1 MNIYR
6 IKNNENILVIS
17 YASKEKLYRI
27 YFNDNKID
35 EVSKNDL
42 KNNVEYILD
51 NNKITISLNN
61 RFSNK
66 PFIVFN
72 EKMYSGEQEVMN
84 RHRANL
90 SIFVLWLLL
99 EIIGVVWNYTK
110 SSTISFYLLF
120 IFITCIL
127 GILVSIYLFKHVN
140 YKIYLFIPL
149 IFLIQIIANII
160 INDALTLSDLIFIS
174 IFLYSLWEF
183 LFVKKVNKFV
193 IKKS

>member
-6 IKNNENILVIS
+6 IKNNENTLVIS
-17 YASKEKLYRI
+17 YAAKEKLYRI

-127 GILVSIYLFKHVN
+127 GILVSFYLFKHVN

-160 INDALTLSDLIFIS
+160 VNDALTLSDLIFIS

-183 LFVKKVNKFV
+183 SFVKKVNKFV
-193 IKKS
+193 IKKL

>member
-6 IKNNENILVIS
+6 IKNNENTLVIS
-17 YASKEKLYRI
+17 YASKEKLFRI

>member
-6 IKNNENILVIS
+6 IKNNENTLVIS
-17 YASKEKLYRI
+17 YAAKEKLYRI

-110 SSTISFYLLF
+110 SSNISFYLLF

-127 GILVSIYLFKHVN
+127 GILVSLYLFKHVN
-140 YKIYLFIPL
+140 YKIYSFIPL

-160 INDALTLSDLIFIS
+160 VNDALTLSDLIFIS

-183 LFVKKVNKFV
+183 SFVKKVNKFV

>member
-6 IKNNENILVIS
+6 IKNNENTLVIS
-17 YASKEKLYRI
+17 YVSKEKLYRI
-27 YFNDNKID
+27 YFNDNKIG

-42 KNNVEYILD
+42 KNNVEYIID
-51 NNKITISLNN
+51 NNKIDISLNN

-66 PFIVFN
+66 PFIIFN
-72 EKMYSGEQEVMN
+72 EKIYSGEQEAIN

-90 SIFVLWLLL
+90 SIFFIWLVL
-99 EIIGVVWNYTK
+99 EIIGVVWNYIKT
-110 SSTISFYLLF
+110 STISFYLLF
-120 IFITCIL
+120 MFITCIL
-127 GILVSIYLFKHVN
+127 GVLVSLYLFKKVN
-140 YKIYLFIPL
+140 YKIYSFIPF
-149 IFLIQIIANII
+149 IFLLQIIANII

-183 LFVKKVNKFV
+183 HFVKKINKFV

>member
-90 SIFVLWLLL
+90 IIFTLWLLL

-127 GILVSIYLFKHVN
+127 GILISLYLFKHVN

-160 INDALTLSDLIFIS
+160 INDVLTLLDLIFIS

>member
-61 RFSNK
+61 RFANK

-90 SIFVLWLLL
+90 IIFTLWLLL

-127 GILVSIYLFKHVN
+127 GILISLYLFKHVN

-160 INDALTLSDLIFIS
+160 INDVLTLLDLIFIS

>member
-6 IKNNENILVIS
+6 IKNNENTLVIS
-17 YASKEKLYRI
+17 YVSKEKLYRI
-27 YFNDNKID
+27 YFNDNEIG

-42 KNNVEYILD
+42 KNNVEYIID
-51 NNKITISLNN
+51 NNKIDISLNN

-66 PFIVFN
+66 PFIIFN
-72 EKMYSGEQEVMN
+72 EKIYSGEQEAIN

-90 SIFVLWLLL
+90 SIFFIWLVL
-99 EIIGVVWNYTK
+99 EIIGVVWNYIKT
-110 SSTISFYLLF
+110 STISFYLLF
-120 IFITCIL
+120 MFITCIL
-127 GILVSIYLFKHVN
+127 GVLVSLYLFKKVN
-140 YKIYLFIPL
+140 YKIYSYIPL
-149 IFLIQIIANII
+149 IFLLQIIANII

-183 LFVKKVNKFV
+183 PFVKKINKFV

>member
-6 IKNNENILVIS
+6 IKNNENTLVIS
-17 YASKEKLYRI
+17 YASKEKLFRI

-51 NNKITISLNN
+51 NNKIIISLNN
-61 RFSNK
+61 KFSNK

-127 GILVSIYLFKHVN
+127 GILVSLYLFKHVN

-160 INDALTLSDLIFIS
+160 INDVLTLLDLIFIS

>member
-6 IKNNENILVIS
+6 IKNNENTLVIS
-17 YASKEKLYRI
+17 YAAKEKLYRI

-127 GILVSIYLFKHVN
+127 GILVSFYLFKHVN

-160 INDALTLSDLIFIS
+160 VNDALTLSDLIFIS

-183 LFVKKVNKFV
+183 SFVKKINKFV
-193 IKKS
+193 IKKL

>member
-6 IKNNENILVIS
+6 IKNNENTLVIS
-17 YASKEKLYRI
+17 YAAKEKLYRI

-90 SIFVLWLLL
+90 SIFTLWLLL

-110 SSTISFYLLF
+110 SSNISFYLLF

-127 GILVSIYLFKHVN
+127 GILVSLYLFKHVN

-160 INDALTLSDLIFIS
+160 VNDALTLSDLIFIS

-183 LFVKKVNKFV
+183 SFVKKVNKFV

>member
-6 IKNNENILVIS
+6 IKNNENTLVIS
-17 YASKEKLYRI
+17 YVSKEKLYRI
-27 YFNDNKID
+27 YFNDNKIG

-42 KNNVEYILD
+42 KNNVEYIID
-51 NNKITISLNN
+51 NNKIDISLNN

-66 PFIVFN
+66 PFIIFN
-72 EKMYSGEQEVMN
+72 EKIYSGEQESIN

-90 SIFVLWLLL
+90 SIFFIWLVL
-99 EIIGVVWNYTK
+99 EIIGVVWNYIKT
-110 SSTISFYLLF
+110 STISFYLLF
-120 IFITCIL
+120 MFITCIL
-127 GILVSIYLFKHVN
+127 GVLVSLYLFKKVN
-140 YKIYLFIPL
+140 YKIYSYIPL
-149 IFLIQIIANII
+149 IFLLQIIANII

-183 LFVKKVNKFV
+183 PFVKKINKFV

>member
-90 SIFVLWLLL
+90 IIFTLWLLL

-127 GILVSIYLFKHVN
+127 GILISLYLFKHVN

-160 INDALTLSDLIFIS
+160 INDVLTLLDLIFIS

-183 LFVKKVNKFV
+183 LFVKKINKFV
-193 IKKS
+193 IKKL

>member
-6 IKNNENILVIS
+6 IKNNENTLVIS
-17 YASKEKLYRI
+17 YASREKLYRI

-35 EVSKNDL
+35 EVYKNDL

-72 EKMYSGEQEVMN
+72 DKMYSGEQEVII

-90 SIFVLWLLL
+90 SIFALWLLL
-99 EIIGVVWNYTK
+99 EIIGAVWNYTK
-110 SSTISFYLLF
+110 SSAISFYLLF

-127 GILVSIYLFKHVN
+127 GILVSLYLFKHVN
-140 YKIYLFIPL
+140 YKIYSFIPL

-160 INDALTLSDLIFIS
+160 VNDALTLSDLIFIS

-183 LFVKKVNKFV
+183 SFVQKVNKFV

>member
-127 GILVSIYLFKHVN
+127 GILVSLYLFKHVN

-160 INDALTLSDLIFIS
+160 INDVLTLLDLIFIS

>member
-6 IKNNENILVIS
+6 IKNNENTLVIS

-90 SIFVLWLLL
+90 IIFTLWLLL

-127 GILVSIYLFKHVN
+127 GILISLYLFKHVN

-160 INDALTLSDLIFIS
+160 INDVLTLLDLIFIS

>member
-6 IKNNENILVIS
+6 INNNENTLVIS
-17 YASKEKLYRI
+17 YAAKEKLYRI

-42 KNNVEYILD
+42 KNNVEYIID

-72 EKMYSGEQEVMN
+72 EKIYSGEQEAII

-90 SIFVLWLLL
+90 SIFALWLLL
-99 EIIGVVWNYTK
+99 ELIGAVWNYTK
-110 SSTISFYLLF
+110 SSAISFYLLF

-127 GILVSIYLFKHVN
+127 GILVSLYLFKHVN
-140 YKIYLFIPL
+140 YKIYSFIPL

-160 INDALTLSDLIFIS
+160 VNDALTLSDLIFIS

-183 LFVKKVNKFV
+183 SFVKKVNKFV

>member
-6 IKNNENILVIS
+6 IKNNENTLVIS
-17 YASKEKLYRI
+17 YASKEKLFRI

-66 PFIVFN
+66 PIIVFN

-90 SIFVLWLLL
+90 IIFVLWLLL

-120 IFITCIL
+120 ILYFCNGYSDNNI
-127 GILVSIYLFKHVN
+127 FK
-140 YKIYLFIPL
+140 YGRFY
-149 IFLIQIIANII
+149 
-160 INDALTLSDLIFIS
+160 
-174 IFLYSLWEF
+174 
-183 LFVKKVNKFV
+183 
-193 IKKS
+193 

>member
-1 MNIYR
+1 MYIYR
-6 IKNNENILVIS
+6 IKNNENTLVIS
-17 YASKEKLYRI
+17 YAAKEKLYRI

-127 GILVSIYLFKHVN
+127 GILVSFYLFKHVN

-160 INDALTLSDLIFIS
+160 VNDALTLSDLIFIS

-183 LFVKKVNKFV
+183 SFVKKVNKFV